1 MHIRI
6 TFILFFIFSNSHAQE
21 FANQIQLLN
30 KNIQELHVSPKIIDN
45 DFSLTTSSIFID
57 LLDTDKNIF
66 SQENINY
73 LKKHELVIDD
83 YFNSKETA
91 FIQDYIN
98 EYKKAIVQIK
108 NIINSTPEAIFDTEK
123 IITFRGNKP
132 DVFFKDKAELAH
144 YWQTK
149 VLFKCFSK
157 SLIQNNGNID
167 TTAVYIKEHKKEL
180 LQKHKE
186 LLLCELDEKF
196 NFGINKF
203 VEKCFLNAFA
213 KSFDPHTNY
222 FDYQTKQL
230 FENSLSKTVAS
241 FGFNFNKKDGE
252 LYISEVLFG
261 SQAWKKNLLFED
273 EKIVSLQIKNKD
285 IDLSCISV
293 IEMTM
298 LLNDDNL
305 QKIAINVRAESS
317 EVRSLTLVKEELTVS
332 ENYVQGFITNH
343 KGNTFG
349 YIKIPSFYTSFE
361 TKNSLGLANDFA
373 KELVKLNQ
381 QNISGLVI
389 DLRNNGGGSI
399 KEASDIAGM
408 FIDKGP
414 LGIFKAQKKEVVIK
428 DFNRGSSFNKPLIV
442 LTNNYSAS
450 ASEYFSGIIQDYNLG
465 IIMGSRTFGKG
476 SGQIITPLD
485 EKNEQLGYTKVTIE
499 LIYKVSGIS
508 YQGDGIIPDIIYPN
522 LFDDNSVTEKNYP
535 NALKG
540 TLLEPLIHKEERVLF
555 NKHLGVTSETTAYFE
570 TVSNINVELF
580 KTYNTKKSYKLSL
593 DNLSKDYEAY
603 NKLIKDINKLS
614 EKSTDVIFENT
625 LATDEE
631 LLFDTERKEINQILL
646 KQLQSDKLLAE
657 AIKTLTLNTN

>member
-1 MHIRI
+1 MYIRI
-6 TFILFFIFSNSHAQE
+6 TYILFFIFSNSHAQE

-30 KNIQELHVSPKIIDN
+30 KKIQELHVSPKPIDN
-45 DFSLTTSSIFID
+45 DFSLATASTFID
-57 LLDTDKNIF
+57 LLDADKNIF
-66 SQENINY
+66 SQENINN
-73 LKKHELVIDD
+73 LKKHELYFDD

-98 EYKKAIVQIK
+98 EYEKAIALIK
-108 NIINSTPEAIFDTEK
+108 SIINSTPETIFDTENV
-123 IITFRGNKP
+123 ITFRGSKP
-132 DVFFKDKAELAH
+132 DVFFKDKTALTH

-149 VLFKCFSK
+149 VLFKCYSK
-157 SLIQNNGNID
+157 SLLQNNGNID
-167 TTAVYIKEHKKEL
+167 TTAVFIKDNKKEL
-180 LQKHKE
+180 LQKHKD

-196 NFGINKF
+196 NFGIDKF
-203 VEKCFLNAFA
+203 VKKCFLNAFA

-241 FGFNFNKKDGE
+241 FGFNFDKEDGE

-261 SQAWKKNLLFED
+261 SQVWKKDLLLED
-273 EKIVSLQIKNKD
+273 EKIIGLQIKNKD

-293 IEMTM
+293 IEMKM
-298 LLNDDNL
+298 LLNEDHL
-305 QKIAINVRAESS
+305 QKINIK
-317 EVRSLTLVKEELTVS
+317 VRSESGQVRPLTLVKEKLSVS

-343 KGNTFG
+343 KDNTFG

-361 TKNSLGLANDFA
+361 SKNSLGLANDFA
-373 KELVKLNQ
+373 KEIVKLNR

-414 LGIFKAQKKEVVIK
+414 LGILKAQKQEIVIK
-428 DFNRGSSFNKPLIV
+428 DFNRGSSFNKPLII

-465 IIMGSRTFGKG
+465 IVMGSRTFGKG
-476 SGQIITPLD
+476 SGQIIIPLD
-485 EKNEQLGYTKVTIE
+485 EKNEKLGYTKVTTE
-499 LIYKVSGIS
+499 LIYKVSGES
-508 YQGDGIIPDIIYPN
+508 YQGDGIIPDIIHPN
-522 LFDDNSVTEKNYP
+522 LFDDASVTEKNYQ
-535 NALKG
+535 NTLVG
-540 TLLEPLIHKEERVLF
+540 TLLPPLIEKEKNILF
-555 NKHLGVTSETTAYFE
+555 NKQIVASTETTAYFD
-570 TVSNINVELF
+570 TITNMNTELF
-580 KTYNTKKSYKLSL
+580 KTYNAQKSYILSL
-593 DNLSKDYEAY
+593 DNLSKDYTAY
-603 NKLIKDINKLS
+603 KKLIKDINNIS
-614 EKSTDVIFENT
+614 EKSTDFIFENT

-631 LLFDTERKEINQILL
+631 LLFDSERKEINEILL

>member
-1 MHIRI
+1 MRIRI
-6 TFILFFIFSNSHAQE
+6 TFILFFILNNSYGQE

-30 KNIQELHVSPKIIDN
+30 KNIQELHVSPKAIDN
-45 DFSLTTSSIFID
+45 DFSLATASTFID
-57 LLDTDKNIF
+57 LLDIDKNIF

-73 LKKHELVIDD
+73 LKKHELAFDD

-98 EYKKAIVQIK
+98 EYEKAIVLIK
-108 NIINSTPEAIFDTEK
+108 SIINSTPETIFDIESV
-123 IITFRGNKP
+123 ITFRGSKP
-132 DVFFKDKAELAH
+132 DVFFKDKAELTH
-144 YWQTK
+144 YWQTR
-149 VLFKCFSK
+149 VLFKCYSK
-157 SLIQNNGNID
+157 SLIQNNGSID
-167 TTAVYIKEHKKEL
+167 TTAAYIKKNKKGL
-180 LQKHKE
+180 LQKHKD

-196 NFGINKF
+196 NFGIHKF
-203 VEKCFLNAFA
+203 VKKCFLNAFA

-222 FDYQTKQL
+222 FDYETKQL

-241 FGFNFNKKDGE
+241 FGFNFNKEDGE

-261 SQAWKKNLLFED
+261 SQAWKKDLLLDD
-273 EKIVSLQIKNKD
+273 EKIIGLQIKNKN

-293 IEMTM
+293 IEMKK

-305 QKIAINVRAESS
+305 QKINIKIRSESGKT
-317 EVRSLTLVKEELTVS
+317 RSLTLVKEELYVS
-332 ENYVQGFITNH
+332 KNYVQGFITNH
-343 KGNTFG
+343 KDSTFG

-361 TKNSLGLANDFA
+361 SKNSLGLANDFA
-373 KELVKLNQ
+373 KELVKLNR

-399 KEASDIAGM
+399 KEASDIAGI

-414 LGIFKAQKKEVVIK
+414 LGIFKAQKQEIVIK
-428 DFNRGSSFNKPLIV
+428 DFNRGSSFNKPLII

-450 ASEYFSGIIQDYNLG
+450 ASEYFSGIIQEYNLG
-465 IIMGSRTFGKG
+465 IVMGSRTFGKG
-476 SGQIITPLD
+476 SGQIIVPLD

-508 YQGDGIIPDIIYPN
+508 YQGDGIIPDIIHPN
-522 LFDDNSVTEKNYP
+522 LFDDASVTEKNYQ
-535 NALKG
+535 NTLEG
-540 TLLEPLIHKEERVLF
+540 TPLEPLIQRKENVQF
-555 NKHLGVTSETTAYFE
+555 NKHLEDSTETTAYFDA
-570 TVSNINVELF
+570 VSNMNTELF

-593 DNLSKDYEAY
+593 DNLSKDYDAY
-603 NKLIKDINKLS
+603 KKLLKEISNLA
-614 EKSTDVIFENT
+614 EKSTEITFENT

>member
-30 KNIQELHVSPKIIDN
+30 KKIQELHVSPKIIDN
-45 DFSLTTSSIFID
+45 DFSVTTSSTFID
-57 LLDTDKNIF
+57 LLDADKNIF
-66 SQENINY
+66 SQENINR
-73 LKKHELVIDD
+73 LKKHELAFDD

-98 EYKKAIVQIK
+98 EYEQAITLIK
-108 NIINSTPEAIFDTEK
+108 NIINSTPETIFDTEHV
-123 IITFRGNKP
+123 ITFRGSKP
-132 DVFFKDKAELAH
+132 DVFFKDKTALTH

-149 VLFKCFSK
+149 VLFKCYSK
-157 SLIQNNGNID
+157 SLLQNNGSID
-167 TTAVYIKEHKKEL
+167 TTATYIKENKKVL
-180 LQKHKE
+180 LLKHKD
-186 LLLCELDEKF
+186 LLLCELDENL
-196 NFGINKF
+196 NFGIDKF

-241 FGFNFNKKDGE
+241 FGFNFDKEDGE

-261 SQAWKKNLLFED
+261 SQAWKKDLLLED
-273 EKIVSLQIKNKD
+273 EKIIGLQIKNKD

-293 IEMTM
+293 IEMKM
-298 LLNDDNL
+298 LLNEVHL
-305 QKIAINVRAESS
+305 QKINLK
-317 EVRSLTLVKEELTVS
+317 VRSESGQVRPLTLIKEKLSVS

-343 KGNTFG
+343 KKNTFG

-361 TKNSLGLANDFA
+361 AKNSLGLANDFA
-373 KELVKLNQ
+373 KEIVKLNQ

-414 LGIFKAQKKEVVIK
+414 LGILKAQQQEIVIK
-428 DFNRGSSFNKPLIV
+428 DFNRGSSFNKPLIL

-465 IIMGSRTFGKG
+465 IVMGSRTFGKG
-476 SGQIITPLD
+476 SGQIIIPLD
-485 EKNEQLGYTKVTIE
+485 EKNEKLGYTKVTTE
-499 LIYKVSGIS
+499 LIYKVSGES
-508 YQGDGIIPDIIYPN
+508 YQGDGIIPDIIHPN
-522 LFDDNSVTEKNYP
+522 LFDDASVTEKNYQ
-535 NALKG
+535 NTLVG
-540 TLLEPLIHKEERVLF
+540 TLLSPLIEKEKNILF
-555 NKHLGVTSETTAYFE
+555 NKQIVASTETTAYFD
-570 TVSNINVELF
+570 TINNMNTELF
-580 KTYNTKKSYKLSL
+580 KTYNAKKSYILSL
-593 DNLSKDYEAY
+593 ENLSKDYKAY
-603 NKLIKDINKLS
+603 KKLIKDISNIS

-631 LLFDTERKEINQILL
+631 LLFDFERKEINKILL

>member
-1 MHIRI
+1 MLIRI
-6 TFILFFIFSNSHAQE
+6 TFLLFFILNNSYGQE
-21 FANQIQLLN
+21 FATQIQLLN
-30 KNIQELHVSPKIIDN
+30 KNIQELHVSPRPIDN
-45 DFSLTTSSIFID
+45 DFSLATASTFID
-57 LLDTDKNIF
+57 LIDSDKNIF

-73 LKKHELVIDD
+73 LKKHELAFDD
-83 YFNSKETA
+83 YFDSKETI

-98 EYKKAIVQIK
+98 EYERAITNIK
-108 NIINSTPEAIFDTEK
+108 SIINSTPETLFDTK
-123 IITFRGNKP
+123 NVITFRGSKP
-132 DVFFKDKAELAH
+132 DVFFKDKAELTH

-149 VLFKCFSK
+149 VLFKCYSK
-157 SLIQNNGNID
+157 SLIENNGSID
-167 TTAVYIKEHKKEL
+167 TTAAYIKENKKEL
-180 LQKHKE
+180 LQKHKD

-196 NFGINKF
+196 NFGIHKF
-203 VEKCFLNAFA
+203 IEKCFLNAFA

-230 FENSLSKTVAS
+230 FENSLSKTAAS
-241 FGFNFNKKDGE
+241 FGFNFNKEDGE

-261 SQAWKKNLLFED
+261 SQAWKKDLLLED
-273 EKIVSLQIKNKD
+273 ENILGIEIKDKD

-293 IEMTM
+293 IEIKM
-298 LLNDDNL
+298 LLNDNNL
-305 QKIAINVRAESS
+305 QKINITVRSESG
-317 EVRSLTLVKEELTVS
+317 EVRSLSLVKEELSVS

-343 KGNTFG
+343 KGNSFG
-349 YIKIPSFYTSFE
+349 YIKIPSFYTNFE

-373 KELVKLNQ
+373 KELVKLNR

-414 LGIFKAQKKEVVIK
+414 LGIFKAQKQEIVIK
-428 DFNRGSSFNKPLIV
+428 DFNRGSSFNKPLII

-465 IIMGSRTFGKG
+465 LIMGSRTFGKG
-476 SGQIITPLD
+476 SGQIIVPLD

-499 LIYKVSGIS
+499 LIYKVSGKS
-508 YQGDGIIPDIIYPN
+508 YQGDGITPDVIHPS
-522 LFDDNSVTEKNYP
+522 LFDDASITEKNYQ
-535 NALKG
+535 NTLTG
-540 TLLEPLIHKEERVLF
+540 TLLEPLIEKEENVLF
-555 NKHLGVTSETTAYFE
+555 NKHTEGSTETTAYFNA
-570 TVSNINVELF
+570 VSNINTELF
-580 KTYNTKKSYKLSL
+580 KTYNAKKSYILSL
-593 DNLSKDYEAY
+593 DNLSKDYITY
-603 NKLIKDINKLS
+603 KKLIKEINNLS
-614 EKSTDVIFENT
+614 KKSTDVIFENT